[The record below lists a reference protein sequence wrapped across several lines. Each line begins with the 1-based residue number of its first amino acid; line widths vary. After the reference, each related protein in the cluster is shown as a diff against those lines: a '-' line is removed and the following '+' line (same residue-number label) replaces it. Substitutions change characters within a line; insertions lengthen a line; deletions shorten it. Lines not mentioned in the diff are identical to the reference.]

1 MKEIRT
7 LAELLSIHA
16 QGGGG
21 GDGFEAGLTFNL
33 DDNFTISNDAGTISF
48 DDTGLNITNGA
59 FDLSNTD
66 NSIVLDDTGLT
77 LDGDLF
83 DITSEDGSVYISP
96 DDVTI
101 DGGLLTV
108 SNSGDVDFITS
119 AGINMYVIDYFKNM
133 VYNSSFEI
141 FDSSTLTPAYWQG
154 DGVSDPNSNF
164 YGDYSCKL
172 ATTEYIE
179 QTSSAYINPA
189 FFDNETARVSFH
201 RKLGQMKLEVYD
213 VTNASNFTLTAEDGS
228 TGTSITFDANSNWQA
243 SRVSAGFDPTEHGSC
258 TQLKIKI
265 TNVHVSQ
272 TGYIDA
278 VMLAPDYSGTLP
290 QIYKDGPRSDG
301 VYGSVQGIV
310 KGTTEPTDT
319 DVLWYDLN

>member
-1 MKEIRT
+1 M
-7 LAELLSIHA
+7 SIHA
-16 QGGGG
+16 TGGGG
-21 GDGFEAGLTFNL
+21 SGFEAGLTMNV
-33 DDNFTISNDAGTISF
+33 DDDFSITNDAGTILF

-59 FDLSNTD
+59 FDLSASD
-66 NSIVLDDTGLT
+66 DSVVLKDD
-77 LDGDLF
+77 
-83 DITSEDGSVYISP
+83 E
-96 DDVTI
+96 VTVE
-101 DGGLLTV
+101 GGLMTV
-108 SNSGDVDFITS
+108 TNTESVTFIND

-141 FDSSTLTPAYWQG
+141 FDSATLTPDNWQG

-164 YGDYSCKL
+164 YGSYSCKL
-172 ATTEYIE
+172 ASTEYIE
-179 QTSSAYINPA
+179 QTSGAHINPS

-243 SRVSAGFDPTEHGSC
+243 SRVSANFDPTEHGAC
-258 TQLKIKI
+258 TALKIKI
-265 TNVHVSQ
+265 TNVHASQ

-290 QIYKDGPRSDG
+290 QIYKDGPKSDG
-301 VYGSVQGIV
+301 VYGTLQGILV
-310 KGTTEPTDT
+310 STSQPTDT
-319 DVLWYDLN
+319 DILWFDIS